1 MGFIQRNS
9 ITKLGIIALTLVLV
23 GCASGEPYG
32 AAKSK
37 IPAIKSDMGRI
48 FVYRSINPLAMFKPR
63 VFTLDGKH
71 VGDTYA
77 STILFHDVSPGKHV
91 VNFNDGRDKLNI
103 NVPAGGSIYLKYYI
117 VDDSIAVGN
126 TAVDVIEP
134 KIAESELTGV
144 HLIETMIRNPDEVK
158 K

>member
-1 MGFIQRNS
+1 
-9 ITKLGIIALTLVLV
+9 
-23 GCASGEPYG
+23 
-32 AAKSK
+32 
-37 IPAIKSDMGRI
+37 
-48 FVYRSINPLAMFKPR
+48 
-63 VFTLDGKH
+63 
-71 VGDTYA
+71 
-77 STILFHDVSPGKHV
+77 V

-144 HLIETMIRNPDEVK
+144 HLIETMIRNPDELK